1 LLARQVFLQF
11 VGIYLLVHFSLEPFM
26 LYQKKILKFLDN
38 FESYICQF
46 LLVFFVCLLFL
57 QIVLRIV
64 FSAIDSLSASIPI
77 LEHWPLPAS
86 IAWGE
91 ELSRF
96 AFVWFVFFG
105 ATYAARLAAHNRVTF
120 QFKIFPKIVG
130 NVSTFIADLVWIGFN
145 CTMIYFSIIVIKEG
159 FQYPEYSPTLDWVMA
174 YVFMVFPITFSLMI
188 IRIVQVNIMKYILK
202 IEIADVDRVDTG
214 SLDDEDLESEVSS

>member
-1 LLARQVFLQF
+1 MQV
-11 VGIYLLVHFSLEPFM
+11 
-26 LYQKKILKFLDN
+26 KKLLKFMDN
-38 FESYICQF
+38 IESYICQI

-64 FSAIDSLSASIPI
+64 FGAVHMLSGIFPVLA
-77 LEHWPLPAS
+77 HWPLPAS
-86 IAWGE
+86 LPWGE

-130 NVSTFIADLVWIGFN
+130 DISTFLSDVVWVLFN
-145 CTMIYFSIIVIKEG
+145 CTMVYYSLNVIREG
-159 FQYPEYSPTLDWVMA
+159 FEFPEYSPTLDWVMA
-174 YVFMVFPITFSLMI
+174 YIFLIFPIAFSLMTLRI
-188 IRIVQVNIMKYILK
+188 IQVNIMKYIFH
-202 IEIADVDRVDTG
+202 IELANVDEIDTG
-214 SLDDEDLESEVSS
+214 DDDAEGEVAP

>member
-1 LLARQVFLQF
+1 MQ
-11 VGIYLLVHFSLEPFM
+11 S
-26 LYQKKILKFLDN
+26 KKIVHFLDN
-38 FESYICQF
+38 IESYICQV

-64 FSAIDSLSASIPI
+64 FGGVDFLSEFIPV
-77 LEHWPLPAS
+77 LEHYPLPAS
-86 IAWGE
+86 LPWGE

-130 NVSTFIADLVWIGFN
+130 NISTLLSDLVWIVFN
-145 CTMIYFSIIVIKEG
+145 CVMIYYSINVVREG
-159 FQYPEYSPTLDWVMA
+159 FEFPEYSPTLDWIMA
-174 YVFMVFPITFSLMI
+174 YIFLIFPIAFTLMT
-188 IRIVQVNIMKYILK
+188 IRIIQVNIMKYIFH
-202 IEIADVDRVDTG
+202 IELADVDQIDTG
-214 SLDDEDLESEVSS
+214 DDAESGVTP

>member
-1 LLARQVFLQF
+1 
-11 VGIYLLVHFSLEPFM
+11 M
-26 LYQKKILKFLDN
+26 LCKKKILKFLDN
-38 FESYICQF
+38 FESYLCQI
-46 LLVFFVCLLFL
+46 LLVFFVCLLFI

-64 FSAIDSLSASIPI
+64 FGAVDTLSGLIPI

-120 QFKIFPKIVG
+120 QFRIFPKIVG
-130 NVSTFIADLVWIGFN
+130 DVSTFISDLIWIGFN
-145 CTMIYFSIIVIKEG
+145 CVMIYYSLIVIKEG
-159 FQYPEYSPTLDWVMA
+159 FEFPEYSPTLDWIMA
-174 YVFMVFPITFSLMI
+174 YVFMVFPIAFSLMI
-188 IRIVQVNIMKYILK
+188 IRIIQVNVMKHILK
-202 IEIADVDRVDTG
+202 IEIADVDKVDAG
-214 SLDDEDLESEVSS
+214 KLDEEDLKSEVSS

>member
-1 LLARQVFLQF
+1 M
-11 VGIYLLVHFSLEPFM
+11 P
-26 LYQKKILKFLDN
+26 KKILKFFDN
-38 FESYICQF
+38 FESYVCQF

-57 QIVLRIV
+57 QIVLRLL
-64 FSAIDSLSASIPI
+64 FTAIDKLSGSFQF

-105 ATYAARLAAHNRVTF
+105 AAYAARLAAHNRVTF
-120 QFKIFPKIVG
+120 QFKLFPKIVG
-130 NVSTFIADLVWIGFN
+130 NVSTVISDICWIGFN
-145 CTMIYFSIIVIKEG
+145 SVMIYYSISVIKEG
-159 FQYPEYSPTLDWVMA
+159 FEFREYSPTLDWVMA
-174 YVFMVFPITFSLMI
+174 YIFMVFPITFSLMN
-188 IRIVQVNIMKYILK
+188 IRIIQVNIMKYFLK

-214 SLDDEDLESEVSS
+214 SHDDEDLESEVSS